1 VPSNQIAI
9 LLTVSAFLS
18 ISSFLNAKDAS
29 SLVGFLNQG
38 SKSAREFPH
47 PLNENLTEV
56 VAEEKREMQKAWQL
70 DRGLKTKKERN
81 AFFHF
86 QVNALNR
93 RTWEWVETLRVASGK
108 SDFSKVAAI
117 VQSRVAEH
125 PTAKPESA
133 MDFDRGSEIG
143 FCFGRALL
151 AHYEL
156 LKRGV
161 PQEAIVKLF
170 VLGDLKVGHSLWK
183 FHVAVAVRDP
193 EKGLWIIDPLQPS
206 VSSLADWVQQ
216 MQKLDLKSPN
226 PSSRFFVTDARK
238 FLPAGG
244 AYQVNQ
250 LLEPPLKPYFS
261 ALLGSL

>member
-1 VPSNQIAI
+1 VLSRQFAI
-9 LLTVSAFLS
+9 LLTVSALLAS
-18 ISSFLNAKDAS
+18 GSVLNAKDVS
-29 SLVGFLNQG
+29 SLIEFLNQD
-38 SKSAREFPH
+38 SRNAREFPH
-47 PLNENLTEV
+47 VLNENLTKV
-56 VAEEKREMQKAWQL
+56 VAEEKRDMQEAWKL
-70 DRGLKTKKERN
+70 HRGVKTKKERN
-81 AFFHF
+81 AFFHLR
-86 QVNALNR
+86 VNALNR
-93 RTWEWVETLRVASGK
+93 QTWEWVETLRVATGQ

-117 VQSRVAEH
+117 VQSRLAEH
-125 PTAKPESA
+125 PIAKPESA

-183 FHVAVAVRDP
+183 FHVAVGVRDP
-193 EKGLWIIDPLQPS
+193 EKGLWVIDPLQPS
-206 VSSLADWVQQ
+206 LSSLVDWVQQ
-216 MQKLDLKSPN
+216 MEKLDLKSPN

-244 AYQVNQ
+244 AYQVKQ